1 MIQSLPLSLFALAK
15 SFLWALFR
23 DRFCETSP
31 KDFGWDKSIW
41 RVRLIIRGNSG
52 ELVTPTRHASK

>member
-23 DRFCETSP
+23 DRFCETCP
-31 KDFGWDKSIW
+31 KDFGGDKSIW
-41 RVRLIIRGNSG
+41 LVRLIIRGIAVN
-52 ELVTPTRHASK
+52 